1 MIALTIIFAV
11 VLLIVLLLFL
21 PISLD
26 IKYTDFFF
34 MTVRFAGIRIYK
46 IEPGKDI
53 KKPEADAESDKKAE
67 KQAENPFKKLNREK
81 GFKVALSEITS
92 FIKALILRIKKQLRH
107 IKITRLCLGIKVAAD
122 DAALTAIYY
131 GAVCSAV
138 YPILSLLDSLSNIA
152 LKQIDI
158 RADFE
163 SAKPDFAFSARVKLR
178 LFFLLAAA
186 VAALSEFN
194 KFKTR
199 NEL

>member
-1 MIALTIIFAV
+1 MIALTIISAV

-26 IKYTDFFF
+26 IKYTDSFF
-34 MTVRFAGIRIYK
+34 MTVRFAGIRIFK
-46 IEPGKDI
+46 IEPGQDI
-53 KKPEADAESDKKAE
+53 KNPKSDAESDKKAE

-92 FIKALILRIKKQLRH
+92 FVKALILRIKKQLRH
-107 IKITRLCLGIKVAAD
+107 IKITRVCLGIKVATD

-152 LKQIDI
+152 FKQIDI

-163 SAKPDFAFSARVKLR
+163 SAKPDFAFLARVKLR

-186 VAALSEFN
+186 IAALSEFN

>member
-1 MIALTIIFAV
+1 MIPLIIISAV
-11 VLLIVLLLFL
+11 ILLIALLLFL

-26 IKYTDFFF
+26 IMYTDDFF
-34 MTVRFAGIRIYK
+34 MTVRFAGIRIFK

-53 KKPEADAESDKKAE
+53 KKPKSDAESDKKAE

-81 GFKVALSEITS
+81 GFRVAPGEITA

-107 IKITRLCLGIKVAAD
+107 IRITRLCLGINVVAD

-152 LKQIDI
+152 FKQIDI

-163 SAKPDFAFSARVKLR
+163 NAKPDFAFSARVKLR

>member
-1 MIALTIIFAV
+1 MIPLIIVSAV
-11 VLLIVLLLFL
+11 ILLIALLLFL

-26 IKYTDFFF
+26 IMYTDDFF
-34 MTVRFAGIRIYK
+34 MTVRFAGIRIFK

-53 KKPEADAESDKKAE
+53 KKPKSDAESDKKAE

-81 GFKVALSEITS
+81 GFRVALGEITA
-92 FIKALILRIKKQLRH
+92 FVKALILRIKNQLRH
-107 IKITRLCLGIKVAAD
+107 IRITRLCLGINVATD

-138 YPILSLLDSLSNIA
+138 YPILSLLDSLSSIA
-152 LKQIDI
+152 FKQIDI

-163 SAKPDFAFSARVKLR
+163 STKPGLAFSARIKLQ

-186 VAALSEFN
+186 FAALSEFN
-194 KFKTR
+194 KFKKR

>member
-1 MIALTIIFAV
+1 
-11 VLLIVLLLFL
+11 
-21 PISLD
+21 
-26 IKYTDFFF
+26 

-53 KKPEADAESDKKAE
+53 KKPKADAESDKKAE

-81 GFKVALSEITS
+81 GFRVALSEITS

>member
-1 MIALTIIFAV
+1 M
-11 VLLIVLLLFL
+11 
-21 PISLD
+21 
-26 IKYTDFFF
+26 YTDDFF
-34 MTVRFAGIRIYK
+34 MTVRFAGIRIFK

-53 KKPEADAESDKKAE
+53 KRPTQHAESDKKAE

-81 GFKVALSEITS
+81 GFRVALGEITA
-92 FIKALILRIKKQLRH
+92 FVKALILRIKKQLRH
-107 IKITRLCLGIKVAAD
+107 IRITRLCLGIKVAAD

>member
-1 MIALTIIFAV
+1 MIALTIISAV

-26 IKYTDFFF
+26 IKYTDSFF

-53 KKPEADAESDKKAE
+53 KKPKADAESDKKAE

-81 GFKVALSEITS
+81 GFRVALSEITS
-92 FIKALILRIKKQLRH
+92 FVKALILRIKKQLRH
-107 IKITRLCLGIKVAAD
+107 IKITRLCLGINVATD

-131 GAVCSAV
+131 GAVCLAV

>member
-1 MIALTIIFAV
+1 MIALTIISAI

-26 IKYTDFFF
+26 IKYTDDFF

-107 IKITRLCLGIKVAAD
+107 IKITRLCLGIKVATD

-186 VAALSEFN
+186 FAALSEFN

>member
-1 MIALTIIFAV
+1 MIALTIISAV
-11 VLLIVLLLFL
+11 VFLIVLLLFL

-26 IKYTDFFF
+26 IKYTDSFF
-34 MTVRFAGIRIYK
+34 MTVRFAGIRIFK
-46 IEPGKDI
+46 IEPGQDI
-53 KKPEADAESDKKAE
+53 KKPKSDAESDKKAE

-107 IKITRLCLGIKVAAD
+107 IKITNLFLGKKVATD

-152 LKQIDI
+152 FKQIDS

-163 SAKPDFAFSARVKLR
+163 SAKPDFAFSAR

-186 VAALSEFN
+186 IAALSEFN

>member
-1 MIALTIIFAV
+1 M
-11 VLLIVLLLFL
+11 
-21 PISLD
+21 
-26 IKYTDFFF
+26 
-34 MTVRFAGIRIYK
+34 
-46 IEPGKDI
+46 
-53 KKPEADAESDKKAE
+53 
-67 KQAENPFKKLNREK
+67 
-81 GFKVALSEITS
+81 ALSEITS

-107 IKITRLCLGIKVAAD
+107 IKITRLCLGINVATD

-152 LKQIDI
+152 FKQIDI

-186 VAALSEFN
+186 LAALAEFN

>member
-1 MIALTIIFAV
+1 MIALTIISAV

-26 IKYTDFFF
+26 IKYTDSFF
-34 MTVRFAGIRIYK
+34 MTVRFAGIRIFK
-46 IEPGKDI
+46 IEPGQDI
-53 KKPEADAESDKKAE
+53 KKPKSDAESDKKAE

-81 GFKVALSEITS
+81 GFRVALSEITS

-107 IKITRLCLGIKVAAD
+107 IKITRLCLGIKVATV

-163 SAKPDFAFSARVKLR
+163 NAKPDFAFSARVKLR

-186 VAALSEFN
+186 IAALSEFN

>member
-1 MIALTIIFAV
+1 M
-11 VLLIVLLLFL
+11 
-21 PISLD
+21 
-26 IKYTDFFF
+26 YTDDFF
-34 MTVRFAGIRIYK
+34 MTVRFAGIRIFK

-53 KKPEADAESDKKAE
+53 KRPTQHAESDKKAE

-81 GFKVALSEITS
+81 GFRVALGEITA
-92 FIKALILRIKKQLRH
+92 FVKALILRIKKQLRH
-107 IKITRLCLGIKVAAD
+107 IRITRLCLGIKVAAD

-163 SAKPDFAFSARVKLR
+163 STKPDFAFSARVKLR

-186 VAALSEFN
+186 LAALSEFN

>member
-1 MIALTIIFAV
+1 MIALTIISAV

-26 IKYTDFFF
+26 IKYTDDFF

-46 IEPGKDI
+46 IKPGQNI

-67 KQAENPFKKLNREK
+67 KQAENPFKKLSREK
-81 GFKVALSEITS
+81 GFKAALGEITA
-92 FIKALILRIKKQLRH
+92 FVKALILRIKKQLRH
-107 IKITRLCLGIKVAAD
+107 IKITRLCLRLKVATD

-152 LKQIDI
+152 FKQIDI

-186 VAALSEFN
+186 IAALSEFN

>member
-1 MIALTIIFAV
+1 MIALTIISAV

-26 IKYTDFFF
+26 IKYTDDFF
-34 MTVRFAGIRIYK
+34 MTVRFAGIRIFK

-53 KKPEADAESDKKAE
+53 KKPKSDAESDKKAE

-81 GFKVALSEITS
+81 VALGEITA
-92 FIKALILRIKKQLRH
+92 FVKALILRIKNQLRH
-107 IKITRLCLGIKVAAD
+107 IRITRLCLGINVATD

-138 YPILSLLDSLSNIA
+138 YPLLSLLDSLSSIA
-152 LKQIDI
+152 FKQIDI

-163 SAKPDFAFSARVKLR
+163 STKPGLAFSARIQLQ

-186 VAALSEFN
+186 FAALSEFN
-194 KFKTR
+194 KFKKR

>member
-1 MIALTIIFAV
+1 MIALTIISVV

-26 IKYTDFFF
+26 IKYTDNFF

-67 KQAENPFKKLNREK
+67 KQAENPFKKLSREK
-81 GFKVALSEITS
+81 GFRVALSEITS
-92 FIKALILRIKKQLRH
+92 FVKALILRIKKQLRH
-107 IKITRLCLGIKVAAD
+107 IKITRLCLGIKVATD

-152 LKQIDI
+152 FKQIDI

-163 SAKPDFAFSARVKLR
+163 NAKPDFAFSARVKLR

-186 VAALSEFN
+186 IAALSEFN

>member
-1 MIALTIIFAV
+1 MIPLIIISAV
-11 VLLIVLLLFL
+11 ILLIALLLFL

-26 IKYTDFFF
+26 IMYTDDFF
-34 MTVRFAGIRIYK
+34 MTVRFAGIRIFK

-53 KKPEADAESDKKAE
+53 KKPKSDAE
-67 KQAENPFKKLNREK
+67 
-81 GFKVALSEITS
+81 GEITA
-92 FIKALILRIKKQLRH
+92 FVKALILRIKNQLRH
-107 IKITRLCLGIKVAAD
+107 IRITRLCLGIKVAAD

-163 SAKPDFAFSARVKLR
+163 STKPDFAFSARVKLR

-186 VAALSEFN
+186 LAALSEFN

>member
-1 MIALTIIFAV
+1 MIALTIISAV

-26 IKYTDFFF
+26 IKYTDGFF
-34 MTVRFAGIRIYK
+34 MTARFAGIRIYK

-107 IKITRLCLGIKVAAD
+107 IKITRLCLRLKVATD

-131 GAVCSAV
+131 GAVCSVV

-152 LKQIDI
+152 FKQIDI

-163 SAKPDFAFSARVKLR
+163 STKPDFAFSARVKLR

>member
-1 MIALTIIFAV
+1 MIALTIISAV

-26 IKYTDFFF
+26 IKYTDGFF
-34 MTVRFAGIRIYK
+34 MTARFAGIRIYK

-107 IKITRLCLGIKVAAD
+107 IKITRLCLGIKIATD

-131 GAVCSAV
+131 GAVCSVV

-152 LKQIDI
+152 FKQIDI

-163 SAKPDFAFSARVKLR
+163 STKPDFAFSARVKLR

>member
-1 MIALTIIFAV
+1 MIPLIIISAV
-11 VLLIVLLLFL
+11 ILLIALLLFL

-26 IKYTDFFF
+26 IMYTDDFF
-34 MTVRFAGIRIYK
+34 MTVRFAGIRIFK
-46 IEPGKDI
+46 IEPGQDI
-53 KKPEADAESDKKAE
+53 KKPKSDAESDKKAE

-81 GFKVALSEITS
+81 GFRVALGEITA
-92 FIKALILRIKKQLRH
+92 FVKALILRIKKQLRH
-107 IKITRLCLGIKVAAD
+107 IKITRLCLGINVATD

-138 YPILSLLDSLSNIA
+138 YPLLSLLDSLSNIV

-163 SAKPDFAFSARVKLR
+163 STKPDFAFSARVKLR

-186 VAALSEFN
+186 IAALSEFN